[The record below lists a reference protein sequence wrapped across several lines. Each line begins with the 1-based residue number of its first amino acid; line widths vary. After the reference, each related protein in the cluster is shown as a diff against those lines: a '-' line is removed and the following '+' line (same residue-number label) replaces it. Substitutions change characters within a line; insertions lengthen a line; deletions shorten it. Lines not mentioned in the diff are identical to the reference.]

1 MPNIGTMS
9 FIRYKKFG
17 NNEYAY
23 EITAYWD
30 PEQKKSRQIPKYL
43 GVVVDKEAKIF
54 VKKNTQKHDV
64 EKLILDFG
72 DAYILHEFLKKIKL
86 YDILFK
92 VFKDKT
98 NYLLSIIYYR
108 LCHPAAMNYAH
119 IWFQGSFS
127 RLLFKN
133 IDLSSQRI
141 SEFLE
146 DIGNEKLQRE
156 YFEKHISFVSQSKE
170 GIIIDTTA
178 MPNQIHFPFNEW
190 GYNDGG
196 IDKQI
201 KLLFVIDRKS
211 SLPVYFRYL
220 PGNIVDVSSLS
231 TTVEEL
237 KKFGVKSS
245 FVLVDAGFFSEI
257 NIKGLYTEN
266 IEFLTRLPSK
276 IKLYKDLVKQE
287 VQDIETFKNAVKY
300 GKRALFVKQKKIDLY
315 GKEVYAYIIQ
325 DPERKGQE
333 TKKLLI
339 NALDE
344 NETDEDS
351 VKYELLKSGLFIL
364 ISSFEIEKKDV
375 VSFYY
380 LRLIVE
386 KLIGFA
392 KDDLN
397 LLPLR
402 SHQEQ
407 TMRGYLLLI
416 FIVLTTFALLKEKL
430 GNEYTVEEILMTM
443 RNLKCKVYDNEIIIQ
458 ELAKQQKEIIEKLDI
473 LVPKKSGI

>member
-1 MPNIGTMS
+1 
-9 FIRYKKFG
+9 
-17 NNEYAY
+17 
-23 EITAYWD
+23 
-30 PEQKKSRQIPKYL
+30 
-43 GVVVDKEAKIF
+43 
-54 VKKNTQKHDV
+54 
-64 EKLILDFG
+64 
-72 DAYILHEFLKKIKL
+72 
-86 YDILFK
+86 
-92 VFKDKT
+92 
-98 NYLLSIIYYR
+98 
-108 LCHPAAMNYAH
+108 
-119 IWFQGSFS
+119 
-127 RLLFKN
+127 
-133 IDLSSQRI
+133 
-141 SEFLE
+141 
-146 DIGNEKLQRE
+146 
-156 YFEKHISFVSQSKE
+156 
-170 GIIIDTTA
+170 

-190 GYNDGG
+190 RYNDGG

-351 VKYELLKSGLFIL
+351 VKYELLKSGLLFL
-364 ISSFEIEKKDV
+364 F
-375 VSFYY
+375 
-380 LRLIVE
+380 
-386 KLIGFA
+386 
-392 KDDLN
+392 
-397 LLPLR
+397 
-402 SHQEQ
+402 H
-407 TMRGYLLLI
+407 
-416 FIVLTTFALLKEKL
+416 LLK
-430 GNEYTVEEILMTM
+430 
-443 RNLKCKVYDNEIIIQ
+443 LKKKTWCLFII
-458 ELAKQQKEIIEKLDI
+458 
-473 LVPKKSGI
+473 